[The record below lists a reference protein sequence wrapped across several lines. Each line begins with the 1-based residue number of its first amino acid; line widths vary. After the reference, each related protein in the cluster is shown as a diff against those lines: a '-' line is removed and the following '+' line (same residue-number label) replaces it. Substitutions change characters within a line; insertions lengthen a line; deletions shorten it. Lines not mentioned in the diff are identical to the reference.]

1 VLIERQAHGV
11 QVNIIYD
18 SVGAFG
24 TSPEF
29 FERLRQAGIQV
40 LEFNPVNP
48 LAGAKAWTPNNRDH
62 RKLLVVDGRTA
73 FLGGINISS
82 VYSSGSGMR
91 KGDRVASGAG
101 GWRDTDVRI
110 EGPVV
115 ADYQRLFM
123 ATWQKQ
129 GGAALMPR
137 DYFPALPQ
145 SGSETVR
152 AIGSTPDDEYSLIYL
167 TLIAAITSAEKR
179 VQIVNAYFVPD
190 PQLVRALLDA
200 AARGV
205 DVRIILPANSDSG
218 VAFHAGRSHF
228 SELLE
233 GGVRIYERQG
243 ALLHA
248 KSASVDGNWSCV
260 GSSNLDWRSAL
271 DNDEVNA
278 VVLGPAFAARMEAA
292 FALDIAASEE
302 IDLASWQRRALVLH
316 VKEWVAQAWARL
328 LQV

>member
-1 VLIERQAHGV
+1 
-11 QVNIIYD
+11 
-18 SVGAFG
+18 
-24 TSPEF
+24 
-29 FERLRQAGIQV
+29 
-40 LEFNPVNP
+40 
-48 LAGAKAWTPNNRDH
+48 
-62 RKLLVVDGRTA
+62 
-73 FLGGINISS
+73 
-82 VYSSGSGMR
+82 
-91 KGDRVASGAG
+91 
-101 GWRDTDVRI
+101 
-110 EGPVV
+110 
-115 ADYQRLFM
+115 
-123 ATWQKQ
+123 
-129 GGAALMPR
+129 
-137 DYFPALPQ
+137 
-145 SGSETVR
+145 
-152 AIGSTPDDEYSLIYL
+152 
-167 TLIAAITSAEKR
+167 
-179 VQIVNAYFVPD
+179 
-190 PQLVRALLDA
+190 
-200 AARGV
+200 V
-205 DVRIILPANSDSG
+205 DVRIVLPANSDSG

-316 VKEWVAQAWARL
+316 VQEWVAQAWARL